1 MPKSR
6 NRKQHKQKL
15 AVRNEKIKAQQK
27 KIQKEYTKMFETQM
41 ELLRSKFSG
50 ETEDGLNVSVDGNE
64 IPFEVVKPNE

>member
-27 KIQKEYTKMFETQM
+27 KMQKEYMKMFESQM
-41 ELLRSKFSG
+41 EQLKTKFSG
-50 ETEDGLNVSVDGNE
+50 ETEDDLNISVDGTE

>member
-27 KIQKEYTKMFETQM
+27 KMQKEYMKMFESQM
-41 ELLRSKFSG
+41 EQLKAKFSG
-50 ETEDGLNVSVDGNE
+50 ETEDDLNISVDGTE